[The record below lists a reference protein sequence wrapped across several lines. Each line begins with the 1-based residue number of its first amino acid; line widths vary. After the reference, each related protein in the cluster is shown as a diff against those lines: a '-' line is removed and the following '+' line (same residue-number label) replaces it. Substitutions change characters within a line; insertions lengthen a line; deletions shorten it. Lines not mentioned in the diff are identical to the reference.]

1 MVRTICH
8 TIYPDTKIIVSR
20 DPHFVQVPLFL
31 SCSSRQCHNRHEQW
45 QLIQAPARPKAQCGA
60 YDCTVK
66 PWFCGRVCSAS
77 YSILTVVMHY
87 NHLQQFCKFYFT
99 LSYHCTVCTQI
110 VGKRR
115 LREIFRPL
123 DKKNSK
129 GSKKDF
135 SSKIF

>member
-31 SCSSRQCHNRHEQW
+31 SCFSRQCHNRHEQW

-77 YSILTVVMHY
+77 YSILTVVLHY

-99 LSYHCTVCTQI
+99 LVTTALHSGYFSIKPGSESIYMSSICNYMLKLI
-110 VGKRR
+110 KLSIKGK
-115 LREIFRPL
+115 
-123 DKKNSK
+123 K
-129 GSKKDF
+129 
-135 SSKIF
+135 